1 MIVLKKIFDFYI
13 KSSLHLGICV
23 VSLYCVGIIKQ
34 KLDFSFLLIIFL
46 FCSTIIVYNSIK
58 YSSINK
64 YYFETKKS
72 IINNIQLLSFSC
84 LIILLFSLFFLKF
97 ETILFA
103 ILLFFICLLYAF
115 PLGLSNSNLRN
126 VGKVKLF
133 LVAVCWSASTIIL
146 PAIENEIQNIYQ
158 TIILTIQFFILVI
171 IYTIPFEIRDMEHDS
186 KDLKTIPQLMGIKN
200 SKRLAYLLIAVFYV
214 LSIENFSINFLKE
227 SDLLISILLILIIY
241 LTKKNQSKYF
251 ASFWVESVPIYWIL
265 ISLILN

>member
-1 MIVLKKIFDFYI
+1 MIFLKKIFDFYI

-23 VSLYCVGIIKQ
+23 VSLYCVGIFKQ

-64 YYFETKKS
+64 YFETKKS

-146 PAIENEIQNIYQ
+146 PAIENEIHNTYR
-158 TIILTIQFFILVI
+158 TIILSIQFFILVI
-171 IYTIPFEIRDMEHDS
+171 IYTIPFEIRDMEYDS
-186 KDLKTIPQLMGIKN
+186 KDLKTIPQLMGIKY
-200 SKRLAYLLIAVFYV
+200 SKRLAYLLIAIFYV

-227 SDLLISILLILIIY
+227 SDLLISIILILIIY

-265 ISLILN
+265 ITLMLN